1 MIREA
6 VPADI
11 PVLGDL
17 EHDLF
22 GKEAWKDSALLDELE
37 TPGRLVTV
45 HVDEGSNV
53 VLGYAITMLAGDLV
67 DLERIGVR
75 PDSQRRGIARELL
88 AAALEQARRDG
99 ADRMLLEVSAV
110 NHEAWALYVSAGF
123 EQIDVR
129 TQYYRDGSDAL
140 VMMRSL
146 SCT

>member
-17 EHDLF
+17 EHLLF
-22 GKEAWKDSALLDELE
+22 GREAWKDSALLDELE

-45 HVDEGSNV
+45 LVEDDEV
-53 VLGYAITMLAGDLV
+53 WGYAITMLAGDLV

-75 PDSQRRGIARELL
+75 PDRQRRGVARALL
-88 AAALEQARRDG
+88 DAAVAQAVRDG

-110 NHEAWALYVSAGF
+110 NHEAVALYASAGF

-129 TQYYRDGSDAL
+129 KRYYRDGSDAL
-140 VMMRSL
+140 VMMRPVGAS
-146 SCT
+146 